1 MPAASLA
8 YRNLLRATRVTFKGD
23 IALLN
28 SSRSMIREGFLEKAA
43 LEPTSPEASAALKH
57 ADSVATFLL
66 RNIVQGTKTE
76 GDDRCTE
83 LRIHEHTERGD
94 NDTIKTPANTLGG
107 GGGKCCSS

>member
-1 MPAASLA
+1 MSFSAHSLDRFWSLPNIT
-8 YRNLLRATRVTFKGD
+8 YILGD

-76 GDDRCTE
+76 GDDRYSPCC
-83 LRIHEHTERGD
+83 LKLLSPLHT
-94 NDTIKTPANTLGG
+94 TF
-107 GGGKCCSS
+107 